1 MCFYHSW
8 LGKQSWTIFNVKR
21 QHNQVQKMVY
31 IYRVWN
37 RHETRTSYLEKQHFI
52 AHRTTKHY
60 NREQKSI
67 CTTINLTINAI
78 SPPQYIKRQISW
90 RITNIVYQFCEFFQ
104 AYLFCA
110 DDWRRE
116 EFLLGSG
123 TLWRPDTSLKTTQKM
138 YSITILMTA
147 QIFYKTTTRELF
159 PIALP
164 WMITHQ
170 RWWLLVFVYKTLL
183 FDCTFQQSHHP
194 IIVTLNYREK
204 NLWAVFL
211 ISM

>member
-1 MCFYHSW
+1 MP
-8 LGKQSWTIFNVKR
+8 LNTAPTQP
-21 QHNQVQKMVY
+21 
-31 IYRVWN
+31 
-37 RHETRTSYLEKQHFI
+37 
-52 AHRTTKHY
+52 
-60 NREQKSI
+60 
-67 CTTINLTINAI
+67 INAKI
-78 SPPQYIKRQISW
+78 HEGEPILYINWSFSGLPFLCRW
-90 RITNIVYQFCEFFQ
+90 LTP
-104 AYLFCA
+104 
-110 DDWRRE
+110 RRV
-116 EFLLGSG
+116 FLSSCG
-123 TLWRPDTSLKTTQKM
+123 TLWRPDTSLKNNTKK
-138 YSITILMTA
+138 YSITKLMTA
-147 QIFYKTTTRELF
+147 QIFYKTTTGELF

>member
-78 SPPQYIKRQISW
+78 SPPHHIKRQISW

-116 EFLLGSG
+116 EFLLGCG
-123 TLWRPDTSLKTTQKM
+123 TLWRPDTSLKNYTKNVQYNKINDSTNILQNDHRRAFSDCSSLDDYTPEM
-138 YSITILMTA
+138 MIIGICVQNTSFWLYLSTITPSYYCH
-147 QIFYKTTTRELF
+147 FEL
-159 PIALP
+159 
-164 WMITHQ
+164 
-170 RWWLLVFVYKTLL
+170 
-183 FDCTFQQSHHP
+183 
-194 IIVTLNYREK
+194 
-204 NLWAVFL
+204 
-211 ISM
+211 